1 MTHTQLSE
9 PFCLD
14 FSSASLVPG
23 GRPAP
28 SGGRGGPEADSGKDR
43 RGRDWPS
50 DHTTRKWPCDS
61 WPTLTAH
68 VSEPSP
74 EQEIRGAG
82 RALSSGGR
90 PRAPALGISGEQER
104 CDQGPTS
111 LANLGAPE
119 DQILWSFHVSHV
131 EEFMHPCRVFLSFCF
146 N

>member
-1 MTHTQLSE
+1 MAAQPQAGAEGAQRLTQGRTGE
-9 PFCLD
+9 AGTGP
-14 FSSASLVPG
+14 VIIQPG
-23 GRPAP
+23 
-28 SGGRGGPEADSGKDR
+28 SGHGDA
-43 RGRDWPS
+43 
-50 DHTTRKWPCDS
+50 

-90 PRAPALGISGEQER
+90 PRAPALGVSGEQER
-104 CDQGPTS
+104 CDQAPTS